1 MLTKP
6 TTTGSCDGLA
16 CSLTIVAFPL
26 TVPGNAGHP
35 AGCGKSACACACD
48 ITTSR
53 ASPVGTRLV
62 MCTLIMLTVRSAA
75 KVPPASWP
83 DGGCELDPISSKSL
97 TKLPAPNWAA
107 GRSIVVFG
115 LTLFTGVPLTTRF
128 LKADP
133 AELKD
138 ELKAEACAV
147 ATARTTSAVTSP
159 LTRLTPADS
168 ATPVSVAVFV
178 VESTVLVLDA
188 LSTFAFKTLPPG
200 GGTATFRTWL
210 LLLVEPMPDCELQ
223 TPCVQVAGVAVGSVW
238 LIPKSVS
245 WTRAPIAL
253 PLALAPAGL
262 KTVKLT
268 GLTLV
273 RSFSSALNDVEAR
286 VFIDT
291 KRTFSQG
298 IVPIVSLTLRASS
311 PKRLVPVTVNPVMLA
326 AVFTAASQRV
336 P

>member
-1 MLTKP
+1 
-6 TTTGSCDGLA
+6 
-16 CSLTIVAFPL
+16 
-26 TVPGNAGHP
+26 
-35 AGCGKSACACACD
+35 
-48 ITTSR
+48 
-53 ASPVGTRLV
+53 
-62 MCTLIMLTVRSAA
+62 MLTVRSAA
-75 KVPPASWP
+75 NVPPVSWP
-83 DGGCELDPISSKSL
+83 GEGWELDPISSKSL
-97 TKLPAPNWAA
+97 TKLPAPNWDA
-107 GRSIVVFG
+107 GRFIVVLG
-115 LTLFTGVPLTTRF
+115 LTLFIWVPLTTRF
-128 LKADP
+128 LNADP
-133 AELKD
+133 AELKF
-138 ELKAEACAV
+138 ELNPEACAV
-147 ATARTTSAVTSP
+147 ATPRTVSAVTSP
-159 LTRLTPADS
+159 LTRFTPAVS

-245 WTRAPIAL
+245 WTRAPNAL
-253 PLALAPAGL
+253 PLALALAGL

-286 VFIDT
+286 VFIET

-311 PKRLVPVTVNPVMLA
+311 PKRLVPVAVNPVMLGT
-326 AVFTAASQRV
+326 VFTAASQRIPRLPGESGAKVV
-336 P
+336 PFHAKALALIIAAPFWVSKEIKKSPGVRRGSWRQLGLAGLVEGSAWLNS

>member
-1 MLTKP
+1 M
-6 TTTGSCDGLA
+6 
-16 CSLTIVAFPL
+16 F
-26 TVPGNAGHP
+26 
-35 AGCGKSACACACD
+35 
-48 ITTSR
+48 
-53 ASPVGTRLV
+53 
-62 MCTLIMLTVRSAA
+62 TVRSAA

-83 DGGCELDPISSKSL
+83 DGGWELDPISSKSL

-107 GRSIVVFG
+107 GRFIVVFG
-115 LTLFTGVPLTTRF
+115 LTLFSCVPLTTR
-128 LKADP
+128 LLNADP

-159 LTRLTPADS
+159 PMRLTPADS

-188 LSTFAFKTLPPG
+188 LSTFAFRTLPPG
-200 GGTATFRTWL
+200 GGTATVRTWL

-223 TPCVQVAGVAVGSVW
+223 TPCVHVAGVAAGSAS
-238 LIPKSVS
+238 LIPRSLS
-245 WTRAPIAL
+245 WIWAPKAF
-253 PLALAPAGL
+253 PLAFAPAGL

-286 VFIDT
+286 VFMET
-291 KRTFSQG
+291 NRTLLQG
-298 IVPIVSLTLRASS
+298 MVPMVSLTLRASS
-311 PKRLVPVTVNPVMLA
+311 PKRLIPVAVSPVMLG
-326 AVFTAASQRV
+326 AVFTAASQRI

>member
-1 MLTKP
+1 MLT
-6 TTTGSCDGLA
+6 
-16 CSLTIVAFPL
+16 I
-26 TVPGNAGHP
+26 
-35 AGCGKSACACACD
+35 
-48 ITTSR
+48 
-53 ASPVGTRLV
+53 
-62 MCTLIMLTVRSAA
+62 RSAA

-83 DGGCELDPISSKSL
+83 DGGWELDPISSSSF

-115 LTLFTGVPLTTRF
+115 LTLFSWVPLTTR
-128 LKADP
+128 LLNDDP

-138 ELKAEACAV
+138 ELKPEACAL

-159 LTRLTPADS
+159 PTRLTPADS

-188 LSTFAFKTLPPG
+188 LSTFAFKTLPPE
-200 GGTATFRTWL
+200 GGTATLRTWL
-210 LLLVEPMPDCELQ
+210 LLLVDPMPDCELQ
-223 TPCVQVAGVAVGSVW
+223 TPCVQVAGVAAGSAR

-245 WTRAPIAL
+245 WTPAAKAL
-253 PLALAPAGL
+253 PLAFAPAGL
-262 KTVKLT
+262 KMVKLA

-286 VFIDT
+286 VFMDT
-291 KRTFSQG
+291 KRTLLQG
-298 IVPIVSLTLRASS
+298 ISPIVSVTLRASS
-311 PKRLVPVTVNPVMLA
+311 PKRLVPVAVNPVMLGT
-326 AVFTAASQRV
+326 VFTAASQRI

>member
-1 MLTKP
+1 
-6 TTTGSCDGLA
+6 
-16 CSLTIVAFPL
+16 
-26 TVPGNAGHP
+26 
-35 AGCGKSACACACD
+35 
-48 ITTSR
+48 
-53 ASPVGTRLV
+53 
-62 MCTLIMLTVRSAA
+62 MLTVRSAA

-115 LTLFTGVPLTTRF
+115 LTLFIGVPLTTRF

-133 AELKD
+133 AELNE

-147 ATARTTSAVTSP
+147 ATARTTSAVTNP
-159 LTRLTPADS
+159 PTRLTPAVS
-168 ATPVSVAVFV
+168 AMPVSVAVFV
-178 VESTVLVLDA
+178 VGSTVLVLEA
-188 LSTFAFKTLPPG
+188 LSTLAFRTAPPG

-223 TPCVQVAGVAVGSVW
+223 TPCVQVAGVAAGSIW
-238 LIPKSVS
+238 LIPRSVS
-245 WTRAPIAL
+245 WTLAAKAL

-286 VFIDT
+286 VFMDT
-291 KRTFSQG
+291 KRTLLHG
-298 IVPIVSLTLRASS
+298 ISPIVSLTLRASS
-311 PKRLVPVTVNPVMLA
+311 PKRLIPVAVNPVMLG
-326 AVFTAASQRV
+326 AVFTAASQRI